1 MFEIGSQTGNCIEC
15 TFQTDTTNQCTCT
28 PDLRNQGNDKKK
40 KCIAQDRGKETS
52 SLVFNIHNMHNCFIL
67 YTLVCIFNF
76 SL

>member
-40 KCIAQDRGKETS
+40 IALHKTGEKRQ
-52 SLVFNIHNMHNCFIL
+52 VH
-67 YTLVCIFNF
+67 
-76 SL
+76 